1 MVHAW
6 TASQMREDVSDP
18 TTGRNLL
25 RHWPIA
31 DVDRQIIAHLQD
43 DGRRSFVT
51 IAHDI
56 GVTEKTVRNRVRQL
70 LASNVIQIVAL
81 TNPSALGYHAGALV
95 ALTTDP
101 AHPASQIASE
111 LTKIDE
117 VDYVVVTTGRYNIFA
132 EVICIDASAMQTCVE
147 QKIGRV
153 AGVRSVEIF
162 PYFSLYYQQAR
173 FFVKDEH
180 ARSTARAVVD
190 KALDETDKAIAQEL
204 SYDGRTALKTVGDKL
219 GISETQVR
227 TRIQSMLASGTMDIL
242 AIVNPMNLKNR
253 SIAWVAIRCTNEL
266 SPRAIAD
273 ELAKI
278 SYVHYLAIC
287 SGRFNMFVEFVC
299 PSNDELFDVL
309 DQKVRPMKGV
319 AYAEAFLYL
328 DLHYKR
334 LTPFRVAPSS

>member
-1 MVHAW
+1 MHKDGSG
-6 TASQMREDVSDP
+6 TAKNGRGEAFA
-18 TTGRNLL
+18 GRNLL

-31 DVDRQIIAHLQD
+31 DVDRQIIAHLQE

-51 IAHDI
+51 IANDI

-70 LASNVIQIVAL
+70 LASNIIQIVAL

-101 AHPASQIASE
+101 AVPSSKIAAE
-111 LTKIDE
+111 LTKIEE

-132 EVICIDASAMQTCVE
+132 EVICIDASAMQAAVE
-147 QKIGRV
+147 QRIGLV
-153 AGVRSVEIF
+153 PGVRSVEVF

-173 FFVKDEH
+173 FFSKDEY
-180 ARSTARAVVD
+180 ARTATRAVVD
-190 KALDETDKAIAQEL
+190 KELDETDKAIAQQL
-204 SYDGRTALKTVGDKL
+204 SYDGRAALKTVGDKL

-227 TRIQSMLASGTMDIL
+227 SRIQAMLSAGTMDIL
-242 AIVNPMNLKNR
+242 AIVNPMNLKDR
-253 SIAWVAIRCTNEL
+253 SIAWVAIRGNSERSL
-266 SPRAIAD
+266 RQIAD

-278 SYVHYLAIC
+278 SYVHYVVIC
-287 SGRFNMFVEFVC
+287 SGRFNIFVEFVC
-299 PSNDELFDVL
+299 PSNDEMLDVL
-309 DQKVRPMKGV
+309 DQRVRPMKGV

-334 LTPFRVAPSS
+334 LTPFRGAPIG